1 MVWAVMFLALVVLL
15 VLFGAGL
22 NAVDVAGRDNRLEA
36 ARLRSEQMYREALET
51 RTQDVRRFRHDVNGL
66 LQAIEF
72 AGEDRG
78 AGSGEGACAAS
89 IADAWEGAAVL
100 GAATVSVA
108 GAVAAVDGVEG
119 VGVASTPELD
129 GATGAVCAP
138 ISEGN
143 SKPAIVAF
151 ASAGPCPRSFAFAV
165 SSSIRKSFPLVAAI
179 IGLKLSQCAEAGID
193 FRGDVADD
201 FAEAAAAAGASEADL
216 CALVQNLLEN
226 AYEENLRIA
235 DPAQRA
241 MELRMIGAGGVAVV
255 EVANRTASDERPTF
269 QTSKAHPDS
278 HGVGLR
284 VVDQIAAKF
293 GTDPHVSFD
302 PQARTIRIR
311 VALGSA

>member
-100 GAATVSVA
+100 DA
-108 GAVAAVDGVEG
+108 AAV
-119 VGVASTPELD
+119 
-129 GATGAVCAP
+129 
-138 ISEGN
+138 
-143 SKPAIVAF
+143 
-151 ASAGPCPRSFAFAV
+151 SA
-165 SSSIRKSFPLVAAI
+165 SIRKSFPLVAAI

-193 FRGDVADD
+193 FRGDVADG
-201 FAEAAAAAGASEADL
+201 FAEAAVAAGVSEADL

-241 MELRMIGAGGVAVV
+241 MELRMTGAGGVAVV

-284 VVDQIAAKF
+284 VVDQVAAKF